1 MTIAVLAN
9 EEQKKEWNE
18 KGVADGVEVLW
29 CGSVRTLM
37 ATSADVYVDL
47 TFIND
52 KERIAQYKMREGFPF
67 FINAVEETTAT
78 IGNGIIRINAWPGM
92 LKRELLEVA
101 IAETDQEIIVEEVMK
116 LLGWKY
122 IIVPDIPGMI
132 TARVICSIINEAYY
146 TFGDGISSKEEIDI
160 AMKLGTNYPFGPFE
174 WVELIGIDKIFS
186 LLKRMSVENV
196 RYDVATSLLEEY
208 KRNN

>member
-9 EEQKKEWNE
+9 EEQKKEWNQ

-101 IAETDQEIIVEEVMK
+101 IAETDQAIIVEEVMK
-116 LLGWKY
+116 LLGWNY

-160 AMKLGTNYPFGPFE
+160 AMKLGTSYPFGPFE
-174 WVELIGIDKIFS
+174 WAELIGIDKIVS
-186 LLKRMSVENV
+186 LLRRLSIESS
-196 RYDVATSLLEEY
+196 RYDVAPSLLVDY
-208 KRNN
+208 KMNS

>member
-9 EEQKKEWNE
+9 EEQKKEWNQ

-160 AMKLGTNYPFGPFE
+160 AMKLGTSYPFGPFE
-174 WVELIGIDKIFS
+174 WAELIGIDKIVS
-186 LLKRMSVENV
+186 LLKRLSIESS
-196 RYDVATSLLEEY
+196 RYDVAPSLLVDY
-208 KRNN
+208 KMNS

>member
-67 FINAVEETTAT
+67 FINAVEETAAT
-78 IGNGIIRINAWPGM
+78 IGNGIIRINTWPGM

-160 AMKLGTNYPFGPFE
+160 AMKLGTSYPFGPFE
-174 WVELIGIDKIFS
+174 WAELIGIDKIVS
-186 LLKRMSVENV
+186 LLRRLSIESS
-196 RYDVATSLLEEY
+196 RYDVAPSLLVDY
-208 KRNN
+208 KMNS

>member
-29 CGSVRTLM
+29 CGSVRTLV

-52 KERIAQYKMREGFPF
+52 KERIEKYKMREGFPF
-67 FINAVEETTAT
+67 FVNAVEETTAN
-78 IGNGIIRINAWPGM
+78 IGNGMIRINAWPGM

-101 IAETDQEIIVEEVMK
+101 IAETDQAIVVEEVMK

-160 AMKLGTNYPFGPFE
+160 AMKMGTNYPFGPFE

>member
-9 EEQKKEWNE
+9 EEQKKEWIE
-18 KGVADGVEVLW
+18 KGVADEVEVLW
-29 CGSVRTLM
+29 CGSVRTLL
-37 ATSADVYVDL
+37 ATSADVYIDL

-52 KERIAQYKMREGFPF
+52 RERMAQYKMREGFPF
-67 FINAVEETTAT
+67 FVNAVEETASS

-92 LKRELLEVA
+92 LKREFLEVA
-101 IAETDQEIIVEEVMK
+101 IAETDQAIVVEEVMK

-174 WVELIGIDKIFS
+174 WAELIGIDKVVS
-186 LLKRMSVENV
+186 LLTRLGVESA
-196 RYDVATSLLEEY
+196 RYDVAPSLLEEY
-208 KRNN
+208 KKNS

>member
-160 AMKLGTNYPFGPFE
+160 AMKLGTSYPFGPFE
-174 WVELIGIDKIFS
+174 WAELIGIDKIVS
-186 LLKRMSVENV
+186 LLKRLSIESS
-196 RYDVATSLLEEY
+196 RYDVAPSLLVDY
-208 KRNN
+208 KMNS

>member
-1 MTIAVLAN
+1 M
-9 EEQKKEWNE
+9 
-18 KGVADGVEVLW
+18 D
-29 CGSVRTLM
+29 
-37 ATSADVYVDL
+37 TSADVYVDL

-67 FINAVEETTAT
+67 FINAVEETTET

-101 IAETDQEIIVEEVMK
+101 IAETDQAIIVEEVMK

-160 AMKLGTNYPFGPFE
+160 AMKLGTSYPFGPFE
-174 WVELIGIDKIFS
+174 WAELIGIDKIVS
-186 LLKRMSVENV
+186 LLRRLSIESS
-196 RYDVATSLLEEY
+196 RYDVAPSLLVDY
-208 KRNN
+208 KMNS

>member
-160 AMKLGTNYPFGPFE
+160 AMKLGTSYPFGPFE
-174 WVELIGIDKIFS
+174 WAELIGIDKIVS
-186 LLKRMSVENV
+186 LLRRLSIESS
-196 RYDVATSLLEEY
+196 RYDVAPSLLVDY
-208 KRNN
+208 KMNS

>member
-29 CGSVRTLM
+29 CGSVRTLV

-52 KERIAQYKMREGFPF
+52 RERIEKYKMREGFPF
-67 FINAVEETTAT
+67 FVNAVEETAAD
-78 IGNGIIRINAWPGM
+78 IGHGVIRINAWPGM

-101 IAETDQEIIVEEVMK
+101 IAETDQAIVVEEVMK

-186 LLKRMSVENV
+186 LLKRMSVENA
-196 RYDVATSLLEEY
+196 RYDVATSFLEEY
-208 KRNN
+208 KKNS